1 MARYL
6 LLSLAFLLV
15 SVWGMAQTSIAGK
28 VTDVD
33 TNEDLIGANVILYD
47 EGVYITGTSTDF
59 DGNYK
64 TTVDPGTYDVE
75 VSYIGFPTNKITGV
89 VIKAGQNNKL
99 DVQLGGEGEGI
110 DLDVV
115 VVKEY
120 KVPLIEKDNTTS
132 GGVITG
138 EQIRNLPT
146 KNISALAATTAGLS
160 AADDGDDVS
169 VRGSRADGTDYY
181 IDGIRVRGSGSMI
194 PQSEID
200 QLQVITGG
208 IEAQYGDVTGGII
221 SITTKG
227 PSGKFSGGL
236 ELETS
241 EYLDDYGYNL
251 ISANIS
257 GPILKRK
264 STGESIIGF
273 RFSGQYRSLK
283 DDDPAGSD
291 IFQVKDDVLAELE
304 ANPIVAFGTA
314 GRVPAGQFL
323 TNEDVNVL
331 GYQPN
336 EEEVRL
342 DLTGKIDA
350 RLSKAIDITL
360 TGSYSDREDRF
371 TPRENLQTGNNWRVF
386 NTHNNPIDNEQIYR
400 GNFRFRHRLG
410 KVANAATTPEEGAE
424 AQKTPLFSNV
434 QYTLMGGYEKRAF
447 ERGDHRHKDNLF
459 NYGYIGQFDYQ
470 WDPAFA
476 IMPDEQGRPAVFHV
490 DYTQNFTGYT
500 PGTQNPVL
508 ANYNGAADQGDINT
522 FSALN
527 GFFNGNVQE
536 VWDNHINV
544 GQVYN
549 LYQKIDEDR
558 ITVNVTSSFDLNPGG
573 SDKGTHSIQFGILYE
588 QRFNSGYDLAPRS
601 LWRIARQQSNRNI
614 LGINAMDSVGY
625 LDSPFPQIQDSVIM
639 HPIIAVS
646 ESGLNF
652 GNSLR
657 GLLNSADNEFVNVD
671 GVSPDQLS
679 LSMFSAQEL
688 NDQFALIDLDYYG
701 FSYTGEK
708 LSNDV
713 TFDDFF
719 TSTVSAT
726 DNTRTFPVP
735 VVQPN
740 YAAAYIQDKFS
751 YKDIIF
757 RLGLRV
763 DRYDANTKV
772 LKDPYSLYEVMSASD
787 FHPLTGEPRPD
798 AVQDDYRVY
807 VADEDSDKV
816 VAYRQGDQWYNE
828 EGAPVNDG
836 RLIFGGGVVTP
847 KLYEERVNDIKDRD
861 FDPNTS
867 FEDYEPQINWMPR
880 MAFSFPISDA
890 ANFFAHYDI
899 LVQRPSALGVNID
912 RATALDYFYWEES
925 SLARVPNAN
934 LKPQRTIDYEVG
946 FQQKLS
952 NSSALKIAVYYKEMR
967 DMIQRRNYLFIPAP
981 VTSYETFGNLD
992 FGTVKGFTFQY
1003 DLRRTGNVTFNANYT
1018 LQFADGTGSDADGRR
1033 GITNRG
1039 VIRTLF
1045 PLNFDERHRIV
1056 STIDYRYGSGSRYNG
1071 PTVGGK
1077 DILSDFGVNLQAIAV
1092 SGRPYTKKQQ
1102 AIPLDANGT
1111 EGQVNGARL
1120 PWNFTLNLRVD
1131 KNFKLTKP
1139 GAKNKLGLNVY
1150 FRVQNLL
1157 DARNIVRV
1165 YPLTGSPDDDGYLS
1179 SPAGIQR
1186 VNDVTTSGLDTQSFI
1201 DAYQWRVL
1209 NPNFFSLPR
1218 RMYLGALLEF

>member
-1 MARYL
+1 
-6 LLSLAFLLV
+6 
-15 SVWGMAQTSIAGK
+15 MAQTSIGGK

-33 TNEDLIGANVILYD
+33 TGEELIGANVILYKG
-47 EGVYITGTSTDF
+47 GVYVTGISTDF

-64 TTVDPGTYDVE
+64 TTVDPGTFDVE
-75 VSYIGFPTNKITGV
+75 VSYIGYPTNKITGV
-89 VIKAGQNNKL
+89 VVKAGQNNKL
-99 DVQLGGEGEGI
+99 DVQLGGGDGGI
-110 DLDVV
+110 TLDEVI
-115 VVKEY
+115 VKEY

-146 KNISALAATTAGLS
+146 KDINALAATTAGLS
-160 AADDGDDVS
+160 SADDGDNIS

-181 IDGIRVRGSGSMI
+181 IDGIRVRGSGSLI

-208 IEAQYGDVTGGII
+208 IEAQYGDVVGGII

-227 PSGKFSGGL
+227 PSSKISGAL

-241 EYLDDYGYNL
+241 EYLDQFGYNL
-251 ISANIS
+251 ISGNVS
-257 GPILKRK
+257 GPILKK
-264 STGESIIGF
+264 KGTGETILGY
-273 RFSGQYRSLK
+273 RFSGQYRSLR

-291 IFQVKDDVLAELE
+291 IFQVRDDVLAELE
-304 ANPIVAFGTA
+304 ANPVVAFGTA
-314 GRVPAGQFL
+314 GRVAAGAFL
-323 TNEDVNVL
+323 TDEDINVL

-350 RLSKAIDITL
+350 RLSKAIDISL
-360 TGSYSDREDRF
+360 TGAYSDRQDRF
-371 TPRENLQTGNNWRVF
+371 TPRENEQTGNNWRVF
-386 NTHNNPIDNEQIYR
+386 NSHNNPYENDVRYR

-410 KVANAATTPEEGAE
+410 KIADTDSETETAEDGAK
-424 AQKTPLFSNV
+424 APLFSNI
-434 QYTLMGGYEKRAF
+434 QYTLIGGYEKRLYDRSDF
-447 ERGDHRHKDNLF
+447 RHGENLF
-459 NYGYIGQFDYQ
+459 NYGYIGNFDYQ

-476 IMPDEQGRPAVFHV
+476 VQSDGGPPTLAHV
-490 DYTQNFTGYT
+490 DYTQNFLGYT
-500 PGTQNPVL
+500 PGEQNPVL
-508 ANYNGAADQGDINT
+508 ANYNGSADFSDVNS

-527 GFFNGNVQE
+527 GFFNGNVAE
-536 VWDNHINV
+536 IWDNHVNV

-549 LYQKIDEDR
+549 LYQKLDNDL
-558 ITVNVTSSFDLNPGG
+558 ITVNVSSSFDLNPGG

-588 QRFNSGYDLAPRS
+588 QRFNRGYDLAPRA
-601 LWRIARQQSNRNI
+601 LWRIARQQANRNI
-614 LGINAMDSVGY
+614 LGVDPTDTLEIIG
-625 LDSPFPQIQDSVIM
+625 SPAPFDLVQDSVALLSV
-639 HPIIAVS
+639 IAVS
-646 ESGLNF
+646 EPGLNF
-652 GNSLR
+652 ANSIR
-657 GLLNSADNEFVNVD
+657 ALNGSANNEYVNVD
-671 GVSPDQLS
+671 GFSPDQLS
-679 LSMFSAQEL
+679 LDLFSAQEL
-688 NDQFALIDLDYYG
+688 NDQFGLIDLDYYG

-719 TSTVSAT
+719 TATVSQE
-726 DNTRTFPVP
+726 DDTRTFPVAA
-735 VVQPN
+735 VQPN
-740 YAAAYIQDKFS
+740 YAAAFIQDKFS

-772 LKDPYSLYEVMSASD
+772 LKDPYSLYEVMTATD
-787 FHPLTGEPRPD
+787 FHTLTGEERP
-798 AVQDDYRVY
+798 AGVEDDYRVY
-807 VADEDSDKV
+807 VADADSDQV
-816 VAYRQGDQWYNE
+816 TAYRRGDQWYDAT
-828 EGAPVNDG
+828 GAPVNDA

-847 KLYEERVNDIKDRD
+847 KLYEERVNDIKNRD
-861 FDPNTS
+861 FDTNTS

-899 LVQRPSALGVNID
+899 LVQRPSAIGVNID

-925 SLARVPNAN
+925 SAARVPNAN
-934 LKPQRTIDYEVG
+934 LRPQRTIDYEVG

-967 DMIQRRNYLFIPAP
+967 DMIQRRQYLYVPAP
-981 VTSYETFGNLD
+981 VSNYETFGNLD

-1033 GITNRG
+1033 GVTNRG

-1071 PTVGGK
+1071 PTAFGK

-1092 SGRPYTKKQQ
+1092 SGRPYTAKQQ
-1102 AIPLDANGT
+1102 ALVLDAVGT
-1111 EGQVNGARL
+1111 EGQINGSRL

-1131 KNFKLTKP
+1131 KNFKLSKP
-1139 GAKNKLGLNVY
+1139 DSKSKLGLNVY

-1157 DARNIVRV
+1157 DAQNIVQV
-1165 YPLTGSPDDDGYLS
+1165 YPLTGVPDDDGYLS
-1179 SPAGIQR
+1179 SPQGIQR
-1186 VNDVTTSGLDTQSFI
+1186 QNDVLASGLDLQSFI

-1218 RMYLGALLEF
+1218 RMYLGAIFEF